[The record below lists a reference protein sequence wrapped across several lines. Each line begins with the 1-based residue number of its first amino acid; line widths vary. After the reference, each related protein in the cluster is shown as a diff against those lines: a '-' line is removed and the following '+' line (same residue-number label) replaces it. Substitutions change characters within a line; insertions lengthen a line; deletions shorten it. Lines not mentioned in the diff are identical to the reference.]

1 MSILENAEFCETI
14 ERTISDSSADLRELF
29 QAEQEKASRSG
40 NTERETY
47 YKTKLERLENK
58 NTDLEQQNN
67 WRCRYQE
74 EINKAK
80 AAHNEERKNY
90 YEAKLERRAKGPVFG
105 SETLY
110 EKDKRR
116 HAQEKYDQKKK
127 MNDAEKREYMK
138 NHGHLTSH
146 QLKELDKLNKK
157 K

>member
-1 MSILENAEFCETI
+1 MSIMENAEFCETL
-14 ERTISDSSADLRELF
+14 ERTISDSSVDLRELF
-29 QAEQEKASRSG
+29 QVEQEKASRSG

-47 YKTKLERLENK
+47 YKAKLERLENK
-58 NTDLEQQNN
+58 STDLEQQND
-67 WRCRYQE
+67 WRRRYQE

-80 AAHNEERKNY
+80 EAHNAERKNY
-90 YEAKLERRAKGPVFG
+90 YEAKLASRTKGPVFCG
-105 SETLY
+105 ETLY